1 MSSLK
6 DSSSVDSECNIQVF
20 IRIRP
25 PASDESTYSRVVD
38 VAESNT
44 QVLLKQDQNP
54 RVFSFDY
61 VADVDSTQDNIFNRL
76 GKKVIEN
83 CVAGYNGTIFAY
95 GQTGSGKT
103 FTMLGPSEDADNFH
117 HEMRGVI
124 PRSFEYLFQLINKEK
139 EKHGDTMQF
148 LCKCSFLEIYNEQIF
163 DLLEPSAN
171 ILHLR
176 ESLKT
181 GVYVS
186 GLSEQVVSSAGEAY
200 EVLQS
205 SWQNRKVASTSMNR
219 ESSRSHAV
227 FCLQIESKERNGSV
241 ENIKTSQL
249 NLVDLAGSERQKDT
263 QARGLRLKEAGSINK
278 SLSNLGN
285 VIMALVRVS
294 VDNKKRYIPYR
305 DSKLTFLL
313 RDSLGGNSKTSLIA
327 CVHPGAKCFG
337 ETLSTLQFA
346 KRAKMI
352 KNKAILNENSMGNIT
367 QLQEEIRA
375 LKEELQMFKS
385 GTIPSQP
392 SQAVSEE
399 SMPVLKEMFLQAMYL
414 RQKADAEKQELVE
427 SIDNLKDIIQKK
439 DKALQTNKMIIKF
452 RDNNV
457 KRLEDKLKGKE
468 PQDSQIDDLQKEI
481 AYLQAQVDS
490 NPTVVKFSMEV
501 RQLKA
506 SLANLKEEPG
516 TVESILKDQVAVNRL
531 EQMFRTLLSE
541 QQTNSEES
549 EVTPSKAET
558 VSTATLEKLR
568 SKNTDLTAKVE
579 EISEQLEELKS
590 VSDKREKKLEG
601 ELEVAHKQI
610 EELEGRLKA
619 KDTLSRIEREA
630 LQDIHM
636 QTVKT
641 MLTPKKDCYK
651 LRNRTVSKAGSLNDT
666 ILFESPECPSV
677 AQDEGILGEDMP
689 EEVQFQETEALL
701 DQIKTL
707 QGQLGERD
715 GRIEEYEEERVRQN
729 ARVLLLENQLKNT
742 QEFLDQEKQRCM
754 NLQEEIR
761 LCEPRVK
768 RVNEEKEAACGENQ
782 DLRLMLQQADRQLK
796 EAKDK
801 LRAVESDRDVA
812 ISKLTECQPI
822 IEQLSTNLEKLQ
834 EENEQLTSS
843 LDDQCVAT
851 EFHRSRNCNY
861 EKDIEEKSQ
870 IIAKLQ
876 RQVQAQ
882 EALNQ
887 LQEKQ
892 QLQQHVENQKN
903 RIEALESTVDKHK
916 EVLKERDNE
925 IQTLDR
931 KLQAAEEETIK
942 LFGELKKKSEEIYE
956 LRQSLETEGEKSAFY
971 QKVQEEHEGAIAD
984 LEREIAD
991 IREEHIMQLGKKQAQ
1006 IDLNEGFAEEIV
1018 ELEGIRAQL
1027 QDENENLKVQVSK
1040 LESGNSQEQLDK
1052 IKAEMDEL
1060 KAENIEL
1067 RNRLFAIHEQST
1079 KIEQERKE
1087 IAQQAKRNSTVTE
1100 SEIQA
1105 TKQLLEEKD
1114 SLQKQLET
1122 YFSVIEEVNGI
1133 LKTFM
1138 GIEAP
1143 SQHNLPMVIQ
1153 TLFEE
1158 REDFHEKVGTI
1169 AGHSNRK
1176 QKIHLLAKYKE
1187 IIYQREQEVC
1197 KLKNQQL
1204 NCRCELKPQKHEKQ
1218 GLENEKSKLLPYKPS
1233 SILKE
1238 KENLP
1243 THKTFLSGEFTG
1255 RVLENDHTGDK

>member
-1 MSSLK
+1 MASCITQYR
-6 DSSSVDSECNIQVF
+6 ECNIQVF

-61 VADVDSTQDNIFNRL
+61 VADVDSTQ
-76 GKKVIEN
+76 
-83 CVAGYNGTIFAY
+83 
-95 GQTGSGKT
+95 
-103 FTMLGPSEDADNFH
+103 
-117 HEMRGVI
+117 
-124 PRSFEYLFQLINKEK
+124 
-139 EKHGDTMQF
+139 HGDTMQF

-200 EVLQS
+200 E
-205 SWQNRKVASTSMNR
+205 
-219 ESSRSHAV
+219 
-227 FCLQIESKERNGSV
+227 ERNGSV

-263 QARGLRLKEAGSINK
+263 QARGLRLK
-278 SLSNLGN
+278 
-285 VIMALVRVS
+285 
-294 VDNKKRYIPYR
+294 
-305 DSKLTFLL
+305 
-313 RDSLGGNSKTSLIA
+313 
-327 CVHPGAKCFG
+327 
-337 ETLSTLQFA
+337 
-346 KRAKMI
+346 
-352 KNKAILNENSMGNIT
+352 
-367 QLQEEIRA
+367 
-375 LKEELQMFKS
+375 
-385 GTIPSQP
+385 
-392 SQAVSEE
+392 
-399 SMPVLKEMFLQAMYL
+399 
-414 RQKADAEKQELVE
+414 ELVE

-579 EISEQLEELKS
+579 E
-590 VSDKREKKLEG
+590 
-601 ELEVAHKQI
+601 
-610 EELEGRLKA
+610 
-619 KDTLSRIEREA
+619 
-630 LQDIHM
+630 
-636 QTVKT
+636 T

-689 EEVQFQETEALL
+689 EE
-701 DQIKTL
+701 
-707 QGQLGERD
+707 GQLGERD

-834 EENEQLTSS
+834 EENEQLTETQQEQEQIVNQ
-843 LDDQCVAT
+843 LKT
-851 EFHRSRNCNY
+851 EGAS
-861 EKDIEEKSQ
+861 K
-870 IIAKLQ
+870 
-876 RQVQAQ
+876 AQ

-1158 REDFHEKVGTI
+1158 REDFHEK
-1169 AGHSNRK
+1169 
-1176 QKIHLLAKYKE
+1176 
-1187 IIYQREQEVC
+1187 EVC

>member
-1 MSSLK
+1 
-6 DSSSVDSECNIQVF
+6 
-20 IRIRP
+20 
-25 PASDESTYSRVVD
+25 
-38 VAESNT
+38 
-44 QVLLKQDQNP
+44 
-54 RVFSFDY
+54 
-61 VADVDSTQDNIFNRL
+61 
-76 GKKVIEN
+76 
-83 CVAGYNGTIFAY
+83 
-95 GQTGSGKT
+95 
-103 FTMLGPSEDADNFH
+103 
-117 HEMRGVI
+117 
-124 PRSFEYLFQLINKEK
+124 
-139 EKHGDTMQF
+139 
-148 LCKCSFLEIYNEQIF
+148 
-163 DLLEPSAN
+163 
-171 ILHLR
+171 
-176 ESLKT
+176 
-181 GVYVS
+181 
-186 GLSEQVVSSAGEAY
+186 
-200 EVLQS
+200 
-205 SWQNRKVASTSMNR
+205 
-219 ESSRSHAV
+219 
-227 FCLQIESKERNGSV
+227 
-241 ENIKTSQL
+241 
-249 NLVDLAGSERQKDT
+249 
-263 QARGLRLKEAGSINK
+263 
-278 SLSNLGN
+278 
-285 VIMALVRVS
+285 
-294 VDNKKRYIPYR
+294 
-305 DSKLTFLL
+305 
-313 RDSLGGNSKTSLIA
+313 
-327 CVHPGAKCFG
+327 
-337 ETLSTLQFA
+337 
-346 KRAKMI
+346 
-352 KNKAILNENSMGNIT
+352 
-367 QLQEEIRA
+367 
-375 LKEELQMFKS
+375 
-385 GTIPSQP
+385 
-392 SQAVSEE
+392 
-399 SMPVLKEMFLQAMYL
+399 
-414 RQKADAEKQELVE
+414 
-427 SIDNLKDIIQKK
+427 
-439 DKALQTNKMIIKF
+439 
-452 RDNNV
+452 
-457 KRLEDKLKGKE
+457 
-468 PQDSQIDDLQKEI
+468 
-481 AYLQAQVDS
+481 
-490 NPTVVKFSMEV
+490 
-501 RQLKA
+501 
-506 SLANLKEEPG
+506 
-516 TVESILKDQVAVNRL
+516 
-531 EQMFRTLLSE
+531 
-541 QQTNSEES
+541 
-549 EVTPSKAET
+549 
-558 VSTATLEKLR
+558 
-568 SKNTDLTAKVE
+568 
-579 EISEQLEELKS
+579 
-590 VSDKREKKLEG
+590 
-601 ELEVAHKQI
+601 
-610 EELEGRLKA
+610 
-619 KDTLSRIEREA
+619 
-630 LQDIHM
+630 
-636 QTVKT
+636 T

-666 ILFESPECPSV
+666 IRLSHQS
-677 AQDEGILGEDMP
+677 A
-689 EEVQFQETEALL
+689 
-701 DQIKTL
+701 

-834 EENEQLTSS
+834 EENEQLTMTNVWLQSS
-843 LDDQCVAT
+843 TGAET
-851 EFHRSRNCNY
+851 ETQQ
-861 EKDIEEKSQ
+861 EQEQ
-870 IIAKLQ
+870 IVNQLKTEGASK
-876 RQVQAQ
+876 AQ

-942 LFGELKKKSEEIYE
+942 LFGELKKKSEEICE
-956 LRQSLETEGEKSAFY
+956 LRQSLETEGEKSTFY

-1052 IKAEMDEL
+1052 IKAEMDAL

-1122 YFSVIEEVNGI
+1122 YSSVIEEVNGI

-1143 SQHNLPMVIQ
+1143 SQHNLPMIIQ

-1158 REDFHEKVGTI
+1158 REDFHEK
-1169 AGHSNRK
+1169 
-1176 QKIHLLAKYKE
+1176 
-1187 IIYQREQEVC
+1187 EVC

-1255 RVLENDHTGDK
+1255 RVLEKGAGK